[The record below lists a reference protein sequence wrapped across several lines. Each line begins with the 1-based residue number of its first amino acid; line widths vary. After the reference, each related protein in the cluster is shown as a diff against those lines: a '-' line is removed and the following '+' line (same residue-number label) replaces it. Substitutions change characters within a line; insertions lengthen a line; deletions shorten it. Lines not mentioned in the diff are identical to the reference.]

1 MRRKYVN
8 PKAHGYLLEAKACTK
23 IIKELRR
30 IAVKLEKAVSREA
43 DAREAEFQNVMQ
55 YTSEQQIQDD
65 YGWDFITEAQYERYL
80 DLFREGMAAV
90 EHHEFTVNEVAL
102 SVIRRIIS
110 DIDEDRREWE
120 FSALTPEQQIAE
132 RERAERSQRAWKEKI
147 AEIKR
152 KRGMLTEYS
161 AMEEDQQKGGH
172 YVPEQKH

>member
-23 IIKELRR
+23 VIKELRR
-30 IAVKLEKAVSREA
+30 IAVSWKKQSPERRTPGSGVPECHAVHQRA
-43 DAREAEFQNVMQ
+43 TDPGRLRM
-55 YTSEQQIQDD
+55 
-65 YGWDFITEAQYERYL
+65 GFITEAQYERYL

-90 EHHEFTVNEVAL
+90 EHHEFTVNEAAL

-110 DIDEDRREWE
+110 DLDEDRREWE

-147 AEIKR
+147 AEIKTQ
-152 KRGMLTEYS
+152 RGMLTEDS
-161 AMEEDQQKGGH
+161 TIEEDQQKGGH